1 MLEERSFMVSR
12 FTSKRENT
20 WFMSNCRIERIESH
34 EKRPLELEDEEVVHA
49 RKICKQSSGYDNLE
63 LGLGFLDLT
72 LVPIDHSNNNQ
83 RRHSSDDSDSSS
95 LIHSI
100 GRDNSISCLLK
111 CSRSTYGCE
120 SFLIGDHQ
128 TAIKFQ
134 SLGMLEERSFMVSR
148 FTSKRENTWFMS
160 NCRIE
165 RIESHEKRPLEL
177 EDEEVVHA
185 RKICKQSSGYDNLEL
200 GLGFLDLTL
209 VPIDHSNNNQRR
221 HNSDDSDSSSL
232 IHSIGRD
239 NSISCLLK
247 CSRSTY
253 GSLASLNSSFR
264 DLIRS
269 GELYRLRRK
278 NGIIEHW
285 VYFSC
290 HLVQWEAFDP
300 INQLWMHLPTMS
312 SNTCF
317 QFSDKESLA
326 VGTELLVLGKEVL
339 DHVIYKYS
347 LLTNSWSLGQLMN
360 EPRCLFGSASL
371 GEIAIVA
378 GGVDPNGKIVSSA
391 ELYNSESGS
400 WETLPNMLKPR
411 KMCSGVFMD
420 NKFYV
425 IGGVG
430 GTDSRPLTCGE
441 EYDLTTRVWTEIPNM
456 SPVRPIEAANAP
468 AEAPPLVAV
477 VDNELYAADC
487 VDMEVRKYDKQ
498 RKEWETVGRLPERAD
513 SMNGWGIAFRGC
525 GDRVIVIGGPRTSGA
540 GFIEVNSWVPRDGPP
555 RWTMLGRKQSSNFV
569 YNCAVMGC

>member
-1 MLEERSFMVSR
+1 MLEERSFLVSR
-12 FTSKRENT
+12 NFNSKRDNT
-20 WFMSNCRIERIESH
+20 WGFMSNCRIEKIESH
-34 EKRPLELEDEEVVHA
+34 QEKRPLDDEDEEIIHPTKT
-49 RKICKQSSGYDNLE
+49 RKQSLGYDNLD
-63 LGLGFLDLT
+63 LGLGFLDISS
-72 LVPIDHSNNNQ
+72 VPIDQSDSNQ
-83 RRHSSDDSDSSS
+83 RHTGDDSDSSS
-95 LIHSI
+95 LINAI

-111 CSRSTYGCE
+111 CSRFYYG
-120 SFLIGDHQ
+120 F
-128 TAIKFQ
+128 
-134 SLGMLEERSFMVSR
+134 
-148 FTSKRENTWFMS
+148 
-160 NCRIE
+160 
-165 RIESHEKRPLEL
+165 
-177 EDEEVVHA
+177 
-185 RKICKQSSGYDNLEL
+185 
-200 GLGFLDLTL
+200 
-209 VPIDHSNNNQRR
+209 
-221 HNSDDSDSSSL
+221 
-232 IHSIGRD
+232 
-239 NSISCLLK
+239 
-247 CSRSTY
+247 
-253 GSLASLNSSFR
+253 LASLNRAFR
-264 DLIRS
+264 DLIRN

-300 INQLWMHLPTMS
+300 IKQRWMNLPTMS

-347 LLTNSWSLGQLMN
+347 LPTNSWSFGQLMN

-378 GGVDPNGKIVSSA
+378 GGSDPNGKIVNSA
-391 ELYNSESGS
+391 ELYDSESGA

-420 NKFYV
+420 KKFYV
-425 IGGVG
+425 IGGIG
-430 GTDSRPLTCGE
+430 GTDMKPLTCGE
-441 EYDLTTRVWTEIPNM
+441 EFDLEARVWKEIPNM
-456 SPVRPIEAANAP
+456 SPVKAGNAANATP
-468 AEAPPLVAV
+468 ATEAPPLVAV

-487 VDMEVRKYDKQ
+487 ADMEVRKYDKE
-498 RKEWETVGRLPERAD
+498 RKEWETVGRLPERAN

-555 RWTMLGRKQSSNFV
+555 QWTMLGRKQSSNFV